1 MSAATLR
8 VRRATVEDLA
18 ILRPM
23 WESMHLPV
31 ATLEPRL
38 TEFQVVEN
46 AEGEIVGGIGFQ
58 IGGSQGHLHNEAF
71 TDFGVADAARE
82 LLCKRIQT
90 LATNHGVFR
99 LWMRETSTFWTRLGF
114 KPASEEELKRLPAAW
129 NTEGATW
136 FTLQLKDEVAI
147 GAVEKELAM
156 FMSAQKRHS
165 ERTMEQLRVLKALAL
180 VVAIIFAM
188 IAFGAAFYLLL
199 KRPDLLHPGSR

>member
-1 MSAATLR
+1 MTATTLR

-18 ILRPM
+18 MLRPM

-46 AEGEIVGGIGFQ
+46 AEGHIVGGIGFQ
-58 IGGSQGHLHNEAF
+58 IGGSQGHLHSEAF

-99 LWMRETSTFWTRLGF
+99 LWMRENAPFWARLGF
-114 KPASEEELKRLPAAW
+114 TAATEEELKRLPAAW

-136 FTLQLKDEVAI
+136 FTLPLKDEVAI

-165 ERTMEQLRVLKALAL
+165 ERTMEQLRVLKTLAL
-180 VVAIIFAM
+180 VVAIIFSI
-188 IAFGAAFYLLL
+188 IAFGAAFFLLL
-199 KRPDLLHPGSR
+199 KRPDLLHGGR

>member
-1 MSAATLR
+1 MTAATLR

-18 ILRPM
+18 MLRPM
-23 WESMHLPV
+23 WEAMHLEIAP
-31 ATLEPRL
+31 LEPRL

-46 AEGEIVGGIGFQ
+46 SEGHIVGGIGFQ

-99 LWMRETSTFWTRLGF
+99 LWMRDNAPFWARIGF
-114 KPASEEELKRLPAAW
+114 RAATEEDLKRLPAAW
-129 NTEGATW
+129 NTEGTKW

-156 FMSAQKRHS
+156 FMSAQKRQS
-165 ERTMEQLRVLKALAL
+165 ERTMEQLRVLKTLAL

-188 IAFGAAFYLLL
+188 IAFGAAFFLIL
-199 KRPDLLHPGSR
+199 KRPDLLHPRR